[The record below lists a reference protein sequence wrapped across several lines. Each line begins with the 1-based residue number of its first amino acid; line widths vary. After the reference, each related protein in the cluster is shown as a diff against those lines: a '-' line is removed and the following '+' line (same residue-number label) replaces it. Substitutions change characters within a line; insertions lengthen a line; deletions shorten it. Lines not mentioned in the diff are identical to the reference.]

1 MSAIDIFGEH
11 RCVRMELITVLLL
24 AVGLAMDAF
33 AVSICKGLAV
43 RKVTIRIMVIVGL
56 WFGVFQGVMPVIGY
70 VAGSAFYDLISEYDH
85 WIAFI
90 LLFLIGA
97 NMIREALSDEDEGV
111 DDNLGF
117 RTMLLLAIAT
127 SIDALAV
134 GISLAMTGDGIVEP
148 ALIIGVVTMIIS
160 IFGVWIGSRFGDRY
174 GKKAELVGGV
184 ILILIGLRIVLEH
197 TGFIC
202 SRHVSDKSGNAHWS
216 ILTTSDG
223 SPSRTRYVLM

>member
-1 MSAIDIFGEH
+1 MSAIGISGEH

-43 RKVTIRIMVIVGL
+43 RKVTTRTMVIVGL

-160 IFGVWIGSRFGDRY
+160 MFGVWIGSRFGDRY

-197 TGFIC
+197 TGFI
-202 SRHVSDKSGNAHWS
+202 
-216 ILTTSDG
+216 
-223 SPSRTRYVLM
+223 

>member
-1 MSAIDIFGEH
+1 
-11 RCVRMELITVLLL
+11 MELITVLLL

-70 VAGSAFYDLISEYDH
+70 VSGSAFYDLISEYDH

-160 IFGVWIGSRFGDRY
+160 MFGVWIGSRFGDRY

-197 TGFIC
+197 TGFI
-202 SRHVSDKSGNAHWS
+202 
-216 ILTTSDG
+216 
-223 SPSRTRYVLM
+223 

>member
-24 AVGLAMDAF
+24 AVGLSMDAF

-43 RKVTIRIMVIVGL
+43 RKVTIRTMVIVGL

-160 IFGVWIGSRFGDRY
+160 MFGVWIGSRFGDRY

-197 TGFIC
+197 TGFI
-202 SRHVSDKSGNAHWS
+202 
-216 ILTTSDG
+216 
-223 SPSRTRYVLM
+223 

>member
-43 RKVTIRIMVIVGL
+43 RKVTIRTMVIVGL

-160 IFGVWIGSRFGDRY
+160 MFGVWIGSRFGDRY

-197 TGFIC
+197 TGF
-202 SRHVSDKSGNAHWS
+202 
-216 ILTTSDG
+216 T
-223 SPSRTRYVLM
+223 

>member
-1 MSAIDIFGEH
+1 MSAIGISGEH
-11 RCVRMELITVLLL
+11 RCVRMELITVPLL

-43 RKVTIRIMVIVGL
+43 RKVTIRTMVIVGL

-97 NMIREALSDEDEGV
+97 NMIREVLSDEDEGV

-160 IFGVWIGSRFGDRY
+160 MFGVWIGSRFGDRY

-197 TGFIC
+197 TGFI
-202 SRHVSDKSGNAHWS
+202 
-216 ILTTSDG
+216 
-223 SPSRTRYVLM
+223 

>member
-43 RKVTIRIMVIVGL
+43 RKVTIRTMVIVGL

-97 NMIREALSDEDEGV
+97 NMIREVLSDEDEGV

-160 IFGVWIGSRFGDRY
+160 MFGVWIGSRFGDRY

-197 TGFIC
+197 TGFI
-202 SRHVSDKSGNAHWS
+202 
-216 ILTTSDG
+216 
-223 SPSRTRYVLM
+223 

>member
-1 MSAIDIFGEH
+1 MSAIGISGEH

-43 RKVTIRIMVIVGL
+43 RKVTIRTMVIVGL

-70 VAGSAFYDLISEYDH
+70 VSGSAFYDLISEYDH

-148 ALIIGVVTMIIS
+148 ALIIGAVTMIIS
-160 IFGVWIGSRFGDRY
+160 MFGVWIGSRFGDRY

-197 TGFIC
+197 TGFI
-202 SRHVSDKSGNAHWS
+202 
-216 ILTTSDG
+216 
-223 SPSRTRYVLM
+223 

>member
-43 RKVTIRIMVIVGL
+43 RKVTIRTMVIVGL

-148 ALIIGVVTMIIS
+148 ALMIGVVTMIIS
-160 IFGVWIGSRFGDRY
+160 MFGVWIGSRFGDRY

-197 TGFIC
+197 TGFI
-202 SRHVSDKSGNAHWS
+202 
-216 ILTTSDG
+216 
-223 SPSRTRYVLM
+223 

>member
-1 MSAIDIFGEH
+1 MSAIDIFGER

-43 RKVTIRIMVIVGL
+43 RKVTTRTMVIVGL

-160 IFGVWIGSRFGDRY
+160 MFGAWIGSRFGDRY
-174 GKKAELVGGV
+174 GKKAGLVGGV
-184 ILILIGLRIVLEH
+184 ILIRIGLRIVLGH
-197 TGFIC
+197 TGFI
-202 SRHVSDKSGNAHWS
+202 
-216 ILTTSDG
+216 
-223 SPSRTRYVLM
+223 

>member
-43 RKVTIRIMVIVGL
+43 RKVTIRTIVIVGL

-148 ALIIGVVTMIIS
+148 ALMIGVVTMIIS

-184 ILILIGLRIVLEH
+184 ILILIGLMIVLEH
-197 TGFIC
+197 TGFI
-202 SRHVSDKSGNAHWS
+202 
-216 ILTTSDG
+216 
-223 SPSRTRYVLM
+223 

>member
-1 MSAIDIFGEH
+1 MSAIGISGEH

-43 RKVTIRIMVIVGL
+43 RKVTIRTMVIVGL

-160 IFGVWIGSRFGDRY
+160 MFGVWIGSRFGDRY

-197 TGFIC
+197 TGFI
-202 SRHVSDKSGNAHWS
+202 
-216 ILTTSDG
+216 
-223 SPSRTRYVLM
+223 

>member
-43 RKVTIRIMVIVGL
+43 RKVTVRTMVVIGL

-160 IFGVWIGSRFGDRY
+160 MFGVWIGSRFGDRY

-197 TGFIC
+197 TGMI
-202 SRHVSDKSGNAHWS
+202 
-216 ILTTSDG
+216 
-223 SPSRTRYVLM
+223 

>member
-1 MSAIDIFGEH
+1 
-11 RCVRMELITVLLL
+11 MELITVLLL

-43 RKVTIRIMVIVGL
+43 RKVTVRTMVIIGL

-70 VAGSAFYDLISEYDH
+70 MAGSAFYDLISDYDH

-90 LLFLIGA
+90 LLFLIGV
-97 NMIREALSDEDEGV
+97 NMIREALSDEEEGV
-111 DDNLGF
+111 DDDLGF

-148 ALIIGVVTMIIS
+148 ALVIGVVTMLIS
-160 IFGVWIGSRFGDRY
+160 MCGVWIGSRFGDRY
-174 GKKAELVGGV
+174 GKKAELVGGA

-197 TGFIC
+197 TGI
-202 SRHVSDKSGNAHWS
+202 
-216 ILTTSDG
+216 I
-223 SPSRTRYVLM
+223 

>member
-1 MSAIDIFGEH
+1 
-11 RCVRMELITVLLL
+11 MELITVLLL

-43 RKVTIRIMVIVGL
+43 RKVTIRTMVIVGL

-127 SIDALAV
+127 SID
-134 GISLAMTGDGIVEP
+134 P
-148 ALIIGVVTMIIS
+148 AIEKESTH
-160 IFGVWIGSRFGDRY
+160 F
-174 GKKAELVGGV
+174 
-184 ILILIGLRIVLEH
+184 
-197 TGFIC
+197 
-202 SRHVSDKSGNAHWS
+202 
-216 ILTTSDG
+216 
-223 SPSRTRYVLM
+223 

>member
-1 MSAIDIFGEH
+1 MSAIGISGEH

-43 RKVTIRIMVIVGL
+43 RKVTIRTMVIVGL

-97 NMIREALSDEDEGV
+97 NMIREVLSDEDEGV

-160 IFGVWIGSRFGDRY
+160 MFGVWIGSRFGDRY

-197 TGFIC
+197 TGFI
-202 SRHVSDKSGNAHWS
+202 
-216 ILTTSDG
+216 
-223 SPSRTRYVLM
+223 

>member
-43 RKVTIRIMVIVGL
+43 RKVTIRTMVIVGL

-70 VAGSAFYDLISEYDH
+70 VSGSAFYDLISEYDH

-160 IFGVWIGSRFGDRY
+160 MFGVWIGSRFGDRY

-197 TGFIC
+197 TGFI
-202 SRHVSDKSGNAHWS
+202 
-216 ILTTSDG
+216 
-223 SPSRTRYVLM
+223 

>member
-43 RKVTIRIMVIVGL
+43 RKVTIRTMVIVGL

-160 IFGVWIGSRFGDRY
+160 MFGVWIGSRFGDRY

-197 TGFIC
+197 TGFI
-202 SRHVSDKSGNAHWS
+202 
-216 ILTTSDG
+216 
-223 SPSRTRYVLM
+223 

>member
-160 IFGVWIGSRFGDRY
+160 MFGVWIGSRSGDRY

-197 TGFIC
+197 TGFI
-202 SRHVSDKSGNAHWS
+202 
-216 ILTTSDG
+216 
-223 SPSRTRYVLM
+223 

>member
-43 RKVTIRIMVIVGL
+43 RKVTIRTMVIVGL

-97 NMIREALSDEDEGV
+97 NMLREVLSDEDEGV

-160 IFGVWIGSRFGDRY
+160 MFGVWIGSRFGDRY

-197 TGFIC
+197 TGFI
-202 SRHVSDKSGNAHWS
+202 
-216 ILTTSDG
+216 
-223 SPSRTRYVLM
+223 

>member
-134 GISLAMTGDGIVEP
+134 GISLVMTGDGIVEP

-160 IFGVWIGSRFGDRY
+160 MFGVWIGSRFGDRY

-197 TGFIC
+197 TGFI
-202 SRHVSDKSGNAHWS
+202 
-216 ILTTSDG
+216 
-223 SPSRTRYVLM
+223 

>member
-43 RKVTIRIMVIVGL
+43 RKVTIRTMVIVGL

-70 VAGSAFYDLISEYDH
+70 VAGSSFYDLISEYDH

-160 IFGVWIGSRFGDRY
+160 MFGVWIGSRFGDRY
-174 GKKAELVGGV
+174 GKKAELVGGA

-197 TGFIC
+197 TGMI
-202 SRHVSDKSGNAHWS
+202 
-216 ILTTSDG
+216 
-223 SPSRTRYVLM
+223 